1 MNLLSIKFGFYLK
14 GLLAGGEKEEHESE
28 SESPMPPR
36 SNLRL
41 TGVRELGR
49 KGMGERE
56 RRLRNVFLVGEG
68 DRGRSAGAAPA
79 RSQLGRGGVARETGL
94 LRMGVGRDEG
104 VPRRARS
111 SQLWDI
117 FIISLSCSSSRPVS
131 SRSSRRSCSTL
142 SPLGRLP
149 SPSAAPQAAAPPPLQ
164 LAEKRR
170 VRDAG
175 SQLKLEIKMMADK
188 Y

>member
-1 MNLLSIKFGFYLK
+1 
-14 GLLAGGEKEEHESE
+14 
-28 SESPMPPR
+28 MPPR

-68 DRGRSAGAAPA
+68 EEGRCTTAPV
-79 RSQLGRGGVARETGL
+79 RSQLGRGGVARVGELTTG
-94 LRMGVGRDEG
+94 VVVRDG

-117 FIISLSCSSSRPVS
+117 CIISRSCSSSRPLS
-131 SRSSRRSCSTL
+131 SLSSRRSCSTL

-149 SPSAAPQAAAPPPLQ
+149 SPSDVAPPAPPPLQ

-170 VRDAG
+170 VRDAR
-175 SQLKLEIKMMADK
+175 SLLKFRKIQ
-188 Y
+188 